1 MTNSEIFSYVKNL
14 GIEIAK
20 EQSLP
25 LKEITRITRR
35 GKNVGLCHRD
45 GRVEIYIPPY
55 MEMIERVKIQESLRT
70 ICHELAHLKHFNHEP
85 PFWNYNKSLTEIAS
99 SKVGFLIP
107 PERSIRA

>member
-1 MTNSEIFSYVKNL
+1 MTNSEIFNYVKLL

-25 LKEITRITRR
+25 LKEINRITKR

-55 MEMIERVKIQESLRT
+55 MEMIERVKIQESMRT
-70 ICHELAHLKHFNHEP
+70 ICHELAHLRFFNHESE
-85 PFWNYNKSLTEIAS
+85 FWKYNKSLTELAS
-99 SKVGFLIP
+99 TKVGFLIP
-107 PERSIRA
+107 AERSIRA